1 MAIWEILKAVL
12 QGIVQGIT
20 EWLPISSTGHL
31 ILVDEFIHMT
41 VSSDP
46 VRASSRRRE
55 LISTSRRAAP
65 SSPLLSRISF
75 TQAKAK
81 EALPAPSRTMVFI
94 LFRPFCAG
102 FGRFAADCPGLTPIL
117 HRRGKKENG

>member
-46 VRASSRRRE
+46 VRNE
-55 LISTSRRAAP
+55 DFFNMFKVLIQLGSILVGEENRKP
-65 SSPLLSRISF
+65 
-75 TQAKAK
+75 
-81 EALPAPSRTMVFI
+81 EA
-94 LFRPFCAG
+94 
-102 FGRFAADCPGLTPIL
+102 
-117 HRRGKKENG
+117 